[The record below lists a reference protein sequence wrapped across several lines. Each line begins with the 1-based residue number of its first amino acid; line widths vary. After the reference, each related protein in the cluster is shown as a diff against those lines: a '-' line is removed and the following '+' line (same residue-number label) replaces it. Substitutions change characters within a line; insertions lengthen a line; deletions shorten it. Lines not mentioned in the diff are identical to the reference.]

1 MELVAPKGA
10 VFDYA
15 AIGLLLAPAEITLGK
30 LDLNF
35 LHWARSCFA
44 AWLI

>member
-1 MELVAPKGA
+1 MELVASKEA

-15 AIGLLLAPAEITLGK
+15 AVGLLLASCEITLGK

-44 AWLI
+44 ALLI